1 MLDTIWISGAT
12 CAKFGLMT
20 TNEKWKR
27 EAVLNSESFKEIVL
41 TEPTISCT
49 IVVHVPLIVLPED
62 ISRMETLPSL
72 LIALFK
78 LVIVMVGLQS
88 ESKGIRLVLIDTVM
102 VFKSQGNGELCQ
114 MFPSNSSLPTIITL
128 PFIKLFV
135 RAQSLQIVE
144 VTEGTTPSSSFAGLE
159 TVKEKAQPHSSPRR
173 GQPHAQHSSL
183 ADLPRLLNRR
193 WALTFTIGF
202 IRSSALSHHVPL
214 DVALD

>member
-41 TEPTISCT
+41 TEPTVSCT
-49 IVVHVPLIVLPED
+49 TVDHFPFIVLPEA

-72 LIALFK
+72 LKILIALFK
-78 LVIVMVGLQS
+78 LVIVMVGLHS
-88 ESKGIRLVLIDTVM
+88 ESKGIRLVLIETVI
-102 VFKSQGNGELCQ
+102 VFESQGNGELCQ

-128 PFIKLFV
+128 PFIKLLV

-183 ADLPRLLNRR
+183 ADLPR
-193 WALTFTIGF
+193 
-202 IRSSALSHHVPL
+202 
-214 DVALD
+214 